1 MRRMRFLSLVVATL
15 AAATLG
21 CGATAYNVRAYRA
34 YSLEE
39 PKLDVAVDRTADL
52 AKVSE
57 LMNRILIETPYT
69 PGAEWVGKLPL
80 SENEANRIRAEIKST
95 PPYNNSS
102 YQVPLIKVYRVH
114 LEQVMTTA
122 PQPVKPE
129 SDKARGEGSS
139 EASGGEKTKG
149 EKPTAEQNP
158 DGGME
163 GGEPAADE
171 KTAAA
176 GEGESK
182 AQETGEGEKP
192 AEYANLLS
200 AIATLSPKGE
210 TVSKD
215 WAEMPAWRAQL
226 EKLEAKKDELSA
238 KLPQYQ
244 YGQQMSESDKEK
256 IAEYDE
262 LKKTIK
268 GIEKKIEEAQKR
280 VLEAVKTLEV
290 PADDKKKQIVRDA
303 EVAVSVL
310 YRLELEA
317 LALLPVIAIQ
327 ASRSTFTITKE
338 ADRKPEGLIEL
349 DKLSDL
355 AGYVSKLEDRLSW
368 QDDILEPMAK
378 RLAVLQKRKDVEQ
391 TPGFKLRE
399 SLVDQVAGITKDS
412 FRFNAHA
419 GGEALFFTNSPLTKD
434 AQSTSSSQ
442 QDVKSTHDFTGR
454 SQRLIYKVQPI
465 YMLSGSLNVGFD
477 WFHLPNAANLDIGY
491 KTDRVFS
498 SGGSIETDSSLS
510 KQLGVK
516 GAASDVLDLGLG
528 VLGLQTAVRVAT
540 FTTGTVTQMAVEPT
554 DDTDIGAIERAPMQ
568 LKYTQV
574 DVGYDIAFLFAQSA
588 GKYYIEKVI
597 LGYRYLNYRMPRI
610 VYEMVDT
617 NPSSERDDFVF
628 VRESPAQNVTSKYSM
643 GGITGRF
650 GPGEHP
656 KLGWYFDMG
665 IFAGAGPASYYFLYD
680 PALDNTPE
688 NRERFHKTAFVAN
701 IGLGLGLRYRITS
714 ATSRFK
720 LNAEAAYRG
729 DMIYSAISLHNPEV
743 KDKVE
748 QGDPKRELTFGG
760 MDIFHGP
767 RFSVVGTF

>member
-1 MRRMRFLSLVVATL
+1 MRRFRILPLVVAAL

-34 YSLEE
+34 YSYEE

-52 AKVSE
+52 ARISE
-57 LMNRILIETPYT
+57 LMNRILVETPYT
-69 PGAEWVGKLPL
+69 PGAEWIGKLPL
-80 SENEANRIRAEIKST
+80 SESESNRIRAEIKSA

-114 LEQVMTTA
+114 LEEVLAKA
-122 PQPVKPE
+122 PQPATQEAPPQGKKE
-129 SDKARGEGSS
+129 SS
-139 EASGGEKTKG
+139 EASGGE
-149 EKPTAEQNP
+149 EKASESSSQP
-158 DGGME
+158 DAGTGS
-163 GGEPAADE
+163 GEPSGED
-171 KTAAA
+171 KTADA

-182 AQETGEGEKP
+182 TAERTAEEKP

-200 AIATLSPKGE
+200 AIATLSPNGE
-210 TVSKD
+210 SVSKD
-215 WAEMPAWRAQL
+215 WSAMPSWRAEL
-226 EKLEAKKDELSA
+226 EKLEAKKSELSA
-238 KLPQYQ
+238 KLPP
-244 YGQQMSESDKEK
+244 YGQAMSESDKERM
-256 IAEYDE
+256 AEYDE

-268 GIEKKIEEAQKR
+268 GIEKRIDDAEKR
-280 VLEAVKTLEV
+280 ILEAIKTFEV

-327 ASRSTFTITKE
+327 ASRTTLTITKE
-338 ADRKPEGLIEL
+338 ADRKPQGLIEL

-355 AGYVSKLEDRLSW
+355 AGYVSKLEDRLGW

-378 RLAVLQKRKDVEQ
+378 RLAVLQKRKDVED

-412 FRFNAHA
+412 FRFNANA

-434 AQSTSSSQ
+434 AQSTTSSD
-442 QDVKSTHDFTGR
+442 QDVKSTHNFTGR
-454 SQRLIYKVQPI
+454 TQRLVYKVQPI

-477 WFHLPNAANLDIGY
+477 WFHLPNAANLDLGY
-491 KTDRVFS
+491 KTDRAFS
-498 SGGSIETDSSLS
+498 SGGSIQSDSSLAR
-510 KQLGVK
+510 QLGVK
-516 GAASDVLDLGLG
+516 GAASDVLDMGLG

-540 FTTGTVTQMAVEPT
+540 FTTGTVTQMAVDPSN
-554 DDTDIGAIERAPMQ
+554 DGDAGAIDKAPMQ
-568 LKYTQV
+568 LNYTQI

-597 LGYRYLNYRMPRI
+597 LGFRHLRYKMPRI
-610 VYEMVDT
+610 LYEMVDT

-628 VRESPAQNVTSKYSM
+628 VRESPAQTVLSKYSM
-643 GGITGRF
+643 GGVTGRF

-656 KLGWYFDMG
+656 KLGWYFDMA
-665 IFAGAGPASYYFLYD
+665 IFAGAGPATYYFLYD
-680 PALDNTPE
+680 SKLEDTAD

-701 IGLGLGLRYRITS
+701 IGLGFGLRYRITS

-729 DMIYSAISLHNPEV
+729 DMIYSSISLNNPEV

-767 RFSVVGTF
+767 RFSVVGSF